1 VVNQTLVFQIKLC
14 GASPALRVAA
24 KRSASVKIL
33 SMKKIAIIL
42 ILLIA
47 QYSTVYCQLDSSIQN
62 DTIVH
67 IDNVAEII
75 DKEELDTLTLKNLVL
90 HFDTIFVVESP
101 VPKNTHIDSNET
113 NILVFYNENG
123 IRKFYVNE
131 TWYYFEN
138 KKLIK
143 THLMCMSSAFM
154 GLCNGLYSEYKNYF
168 VNSSYFKTIEGFGM
182 GQCHC
187 SDNVIL
193 DSDSIEKIIF
203 TFNRQ

>member
-1 VVNQTLVFQIKLC
+1 
-14 GASPALRVAA
+14 
-24 KRSASVKIL
+24 VKIQ

-47 QYSTVYCQLDSSIQN
+47 QYTTVYCQSDSSNQN

-67 IDNVAEII
+67 IDNVVEII

-101 VPKNTHIDSNET
+101 VPKNTHIDSNAT

-123 IRKFYVNE
+123 IRKIYVNK

-138 KKLIK
+138 EKLIK
-143 THLMCMSSAFM
+143 THLM
-154 GLCNGLYSEYKNYF
+154 
-168 VNSSYFKTIEGFGM
+168 
-182 GQCHC
+182 
-187 SDNVIL
+187 
-193 DSDSIEKIIF
+193 
-203 TFNRQ
+203 